1 MLARARLLLPT
12 AVAVGFGLVLPGSA
26 PALADPPAAPTLC
39 TEQQERDA
47 DAAADTAAI
56 DECSR
61 LRIQSAKL
69 RQANVPVPEDP
80 EKITPFVLKTD
91 IGVSP
96 ETRKEM
102 FGDSTV
108 TENGGGRRD
117 YVRAT
122 ARAAYYT
129 GFYTARQGGALYA
142 DPAKVPTTT
151 DVPQDDQ
158 LASFLTKK
166 LGGGDGK
173 THDDQ
178 NLTPEL
184 LTAKHTALAAAAA
197 ARFLAGDGTAGQGPA
212 PDATDPDSDDMEAD
226 ARPDAA
232 ALAELARTG
241 PAGDSV
247 RNRIAANKAEAAAV
261 DAARVL
267 GWLA

>member
-1 MLARARLLLPT
+1 
-12 AVAVGFGLVLPGSA
+12 
-26 PALADPPAAPTLC
+26 
-39 TEQQERDA
+39 
-47 DAAADTAAI
+47 
-56 DECSR
+56 
-61 LRIQSAKL
+61 
-69 RQANVPVPEDP
+69 
-80 EKITPFVLKTD
+80 
-91 IGVSP
+91 
-96 ETRKEM
+96 M

-117 YVRAT
+117 YVRAA

-142 DPAKVPTTT
+142 DPTKVPTTT
-151 DVPQDDQ
+151 DVPQDAQ

-212 PDATDPDSDDMEAD
+212 AGAPDATDPDSDDMDAD

-241 PAGDSV
+241 PAGDTV